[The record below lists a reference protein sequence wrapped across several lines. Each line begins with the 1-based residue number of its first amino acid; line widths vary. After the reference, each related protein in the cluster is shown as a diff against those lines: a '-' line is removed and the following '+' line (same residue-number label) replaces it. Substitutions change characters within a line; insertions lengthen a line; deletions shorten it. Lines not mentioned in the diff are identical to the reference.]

1 MYTAKN
7 KMSGRIAARSLSE
20 KAFNFYANLH
30 PFDLFAYEND
40 GEQRFS
46 YRGCIGAADG
56 LTFDELQGVFESL
69 ADLFPE
75 TM

>member
-1 MYTAKN
+1 MCFGFA
-7 KMSGRIAARSLSE
+7 
-20 KAFNFYANLH
+20 
-30 PFDLFAYEND
+30 DLFAYEND